1 MKNRNLDVITI
12 GESMVVFNPMQD
24 VSFIDS
30 HLFIKQLAG
39 AESNFSIG
47 LSRLNHKVGWISRLG
62 DDSLGHY
69 VNHVL
74 RGNGVD
80 TSMLQFDAENP
91 TGVLIKE
98 KYVKNQTNVHYYRSH
113 SAASMMNPSIIEE
126 DYFSGAKYLF
136 ITGITPALNH
146 SCERT
151 IYKAIETAKALGM
164 EVVFDPNVRYKLIG
178 DDVEAYKQMI
188 NDIAS
193 KSDYFLPGEGEI
205 ALLTGHD
212 NLEESVHF
220 YLDENVELNVIV
232 KLGAKGCYFANNQ
245 ERFTVPAY
253 KVKEVID
260 PIGAGD
266 AFSAG
271 LVSGLLEGK
280 SIKQS
285 LEQANLLGSILVQTN
300 GDFEGF
306 PFKRQLNEYQVYLDN
321 PSKDEVN
328 R

>member
-1 MKNRNLDVITI
+1 MKNLDVITI

-24 VSFIDS
+24 VSFVDS
-30 HLFIKQLAG
+30 HLFMKQLAG

-47 LSRLNHKVGWISRLG
+47 LSRLNHKVGWISRLS

-80 TSMLQFDAENP
+80 TSMVQFDEEYP
-91 TGVLIKE
+91 TGLLIKE
-98 KYVKNQTNVHYYRSH
+98 RLVKDQTNVHYYRSN
-113 SAASMMNPSIIEE
+113 SAASVMNPSIIDVE
-126 DYFSGAKYLF
+126 YFLGAKILF
-136 ITGITPALNH
+136 ITGITPALNF
-146 SCERT
+146 SCEET
-151 IYKAIETAKALGM
+151 IYKAIETAKSLDM
-164 EVVFDPNVRYKLIG
+164 KIVFDPNIRYKLIG
-178 DDVEAYKQMI
+178 DDIERYKQML

-205 ALLTGHD
+205 AFLTENED
-212 NLEESVHF
+212 LEESINF
-220 YLDENVELNVIV
+220 YLEKNPELDVIV
-232 KLGAKGCYFANNQ
+232 KLGARGCYFANTQ
-245 ERFTVPAY
+245 EQFNVPGY
-253 KVKEVID
+253 KVKEIVD

-280 SIKQS
+280 NIKQS
-285 LEQANLLGSILVQTN
+285 LEQANLLGSILIQTN
-300 GDFEGF
+300 GDIEGF
-306 PFKRQLNEYQVYLDN
+306 PFKKQLKEYQNFIDN